1 MKKFS
6 SFRAAVL
13 TIVMSAGVLLS
24 ACGSAA
30 SSGSTA
36 DYAQSAPAA
45 AYGNSNSAV
54 YMSEY
59 DMAEEAAVEAPAEMK
74 EAGFETASD
83 ESEQVSQGQEP
94 SAEQQAQKKDSRK
107 LIKTMYYEVET
118 ENLEELDAQL
128 QAKIDQLGG
137 YVQDSSID
145 GGSSTYAVYD
155 RYGNITGRNTRSR
168 YANYTIR
175 IPAERIDEFADVIA
189 QRSNVLS
196 RSLTVE
202 DITLQYVD
210 TDSRREAL
218 EVQERSLLE
227 MMEKAESV
235 QEMIEIQKALTDVR
249 YELQNI
255 KSRLKV
261 YDNQVMYATI
271 HLNVREVEK
280 FTEVEPV
287 SDRERLVKG
296 FKENLGDLVYEVK
309 EAAISF
315 VINLPHIVLWVVI
328 LVIAFV
334 IIRAI
339 VRRSREVNLR
349 KPRLSRKERKELQR
363 RQKLQ
368 QAEQQDPKE

>member
-6 SFRAAVL
+6 SFRAAAL

-74 EAGFETASD
+74 EAEFETASD

-128 QAKIDQLGG
+128 QAKIDFLGG
-137 YVQDSSID
+137 YVQNSSID
-145 GGSSTYAVYD
+145 GGSSTYSVYD
-155 RYGNITGRNTRSR
+155 RYGNVTGRKTRSR

-175 IPAERIDEFADVIA
+175 IPAERLDEFADVIA
-189 QRSNVLS
+189 ERSNVLS
-196 RSLTVE
+196 RSLSVE

-218 EVQERSLLE
+218 EIQERSLLG
-227 MMEKAESV
+227 MMEKAETV
-235 QEMIEIQKALTDVR
+235 EEMIEIQKALSDVR

-261 YDNQVMYATI
+261 FDNQVMYATVN
-271 HLNVREVEK
+271 LNVREVEK
-280 FTEVEPV
+280 FTEVDPV
-287 SDRERLVKG
+287 SDRERLVNG
-296 FKENLGDLVYEVK
+296 FKENLEDLVYEVK
-309 EAAISF
+309 EAAIGF

-328 LVIAFV
+328 LIIAFV

-339 VRRSREVNLR
+339 VRRSRAGRTEK
-349 KPRLSRKERKELQR
+349 KPRLSRRERKELR
-363 RQKLQ
+363 RQEK
-368 QAEQQDPKE
+368 EQQKD